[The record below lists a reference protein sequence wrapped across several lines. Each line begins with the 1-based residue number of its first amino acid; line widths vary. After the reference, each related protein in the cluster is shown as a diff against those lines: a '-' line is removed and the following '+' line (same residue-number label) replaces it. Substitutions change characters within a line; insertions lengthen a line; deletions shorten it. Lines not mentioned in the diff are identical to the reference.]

1 MVGLQVGGEWCLV
14 SEGRV
19 NTPILGSLY
28 FNSLKTKKPFRRL
41 FSSLDSPQPSTW
53 VSLVILFFLS
63 SNPAPL
69 EPSIKAWCRKE
80 RFLIRSLEGDWICP
94 DHCGIPQNYICYRMS
109 I

>member
-53 VSLVILFFLS
+53 VSLVILFFFK
-63 SNPAPL
+63 L
-69 EPSIKAWCRKE
+69 EPCSSGTLYK
-80 RFLIRSLEGDWICP
+80 SLV
-94 DHCGIPQNYICYRMS
+94 
-109 I
+109 